1 MKLNFTETILSSSVR
16 LRDAHVLN
24 MATDTRKIRHV
35 LNIVT
40 NTRKN
45 YLVLGSNNMQ

>member
-1 MKLNFTETILSSSVR
+1 MTLNFTETVLNSSVR

-24 MATDTRKIRHV
+24 MATDTRKIRYV
-35 LNIVT
+35 LNIVS

-45 YLVLGSNNMQ
+45 